1 MSKVERKRMVN
12 EIKEEERSM
21 VNEIK
26 NKSKIHKEAIMS
38 EINDSKAR
46 EETKI
51 IRQEEAMI
59 NDEWDWQFKSLWK
72 NYDEWDQEEDECH
85 WG

>member
-1 MSKVERKRMVN
+1 MVN

-59 NDEWDWQFKSLWK
+59 NDE
-72 NYDEWDQEEDECH
+72 
-85 WG
+85 